1 MAFTSLLLLLTGLAV
16 GAFLCGRA
24 RAQALGRVG
33 AGTLHSLP
41 DYYGYFAA
49 LCAVLP
55 PLIVLILWAAFE
67 ERVVLAL
74 LATGLPDSLQARSP
88 GQLERFLDAARHAA
102 AGLAVP
108 ADPLLAAASEDYLH
122 LGRSSRW
129 LLSGLVLLLGVT
141 GIAVARRIIQP
152 AFQARHRVET
162 AIRGLLLAAAGIAV
176 LTTVGIVAALL
187 SEALHFF
194 REVPVRA
201 LLFDTVWSPP
211 SVIRDERPGSVGRFG
226 MLPLFGGTLLIAVIA
241 MAVAIPIGIL
251 SALYTAEYAA
261 ARARALTRPILD
273 VLAGIPTVVYG
284 FFALLVLAPWLR
296 RVGEPLGLDVA
307 AESALAAGL
316 VMAFMIVPLVSSL
329 SDEAIRAVPV
339 RIREGAQALGATRS
353 EIALGIVLPAAWP
366 GIGGGILLA
375 VSRAVGETVIVL
387 MVLGLAASPSGNPFE
402 SVTSVTVQITTL
414 LVGGQAVDSPP
425 TLAAFALGLAL
436 FMVTLLLNVVGLG
449 YLRRHRQR
457 YE

>member
-24 RAQALGRVG
+24 RAQALGR

-55 PLIVLILWAAFE
+55 PLIVLILWAVFE
-67 ERVVLAL
+67 ERAVLAL
-74 LATGLPDSLQARSP
+74 LATGLPDSLQAPSP
-88 GQLERFLDAARHAA
+88 GQVERFLDPVRQAAADL
-102 AGLAVP
+102 AGLA
-108 ADPLLAAASEDYLH
+108 DPVLAAASEDYLH

-129 LLSGLVLLLGVT
+129 LLLGLLLLGVT
-141 GIAVARRIIQP
+141 GTAAAWRIIHP

-162 AIRGLLLAAAGIAV
+162 AIRGVLLAASGVAV
-176 LTTVGIVAALL
+176 LTTVGIVVALL

-194 REVPVRA
+194 REVSVRA
-201 LLFDTVWSPP
+201 FLFDTAWSPP
-211 SVIRDERPGSVGRFG
+211 SVIRDERLGSVGRFG

-261 ARARALTRPILD
+261 MRVRALTRPILD
-273 VLAGIPTVVYG
+273 VLAGVPTVVYG
-284 FFALLVLAPWLR
+284 FFALLTLAPWIR
-296 RVGEPLGLDVA
+296 RVAESLGLDVA
-307 AESALAAGL
+307 ADSALAAGL

-329 SDEAIRAVPV
+329 SDEAIRAVPA

-366 GIGGGILLA
+366 GIVGGILLA

-387 MVLGLAASPSGNPFE
+387 MVVGLAAPLSFNPFE
-402 SVTSVTVQITTL
+402 SVTSMTVQITTL
-414 LVGGQAVDSPP
+414 LVGGQAVDSPR
-425 TLAAFALGLAL
+425 TLAAFALGLVL
-436 FMVTLLLNVVGLG
+436 FIVTLLLNVVGLG
-449 YLRRHRQR
+449 YVRRHRER

>member
-24 RAQALGRVG
+24 RAQALGR

-55 PLIVLILWAAFE
+55 PLIVLILWAVFD
-67 ERVVLAL
+67 ERAVLAL
-74 LATGLPDSLQARSP
+74 LATGLPDSPQAPSP
-88 GQLERFLDAARHAA
+88 GQVERFLDAVRQAA
-102 AGLAVP
+102 ADLAVP
-108 ADPLLAAASEDYLH
+108 ADPVLAAASEHYLH

-141 GIAVARRIIQP
+141 GIAAAWRIIHP

-162 AIRGLLLAAAGIAV
+162 AIRGVLLAASGVAV
-176 LTTVGIVAALL
+176 LTTVGIVVALL

-201 LLFDTVWSPP
+201 FLFDTAWSPP

-261 ARARALTRPILD
+261 GRVRAMTRPILN
-273 VLAGIPTVVYG
+273 VLAGVPTVVYG
-284 FFALLVLAPWLR
+284 FFALLVLAPWIR
-296 RVGEPLGLDVA
+296 RLAESLGLDVA
-307 AESALAAGL
+307 ADSALTAGL
-316 VMAFMIVPLVSSL
+316 VVAFMIVPLVSSL
-329 SDEAIRAVPV
+329 SDEAIRAVPA

-366 GIGGGILLA
+366 GIVGGILLA

-387 MVLGLAASPSGNPFE
+387 MVVGSAAPLSFNPFE
-402 SVTSVTVQITTL
+402 SVTSMTVQITTL
-414 LVGGQAVDSPP
+414 LVGGQAVDSPR
-425 TLAAFALGLAL
+425 TLAAFALGLVL
-436 FMVTLLLNVVGLG
+436 FIVTLLLNVVGLG
-449 YLRRHRQR
+449 YVRRHRER

>member
-24 RAQALGRVG
+24 RAQALGR
-33 AGTLHSLP
+33 AGTLHSPP

-55 PLIVLILWAAFE
+55 PLIVLILWAVFE
-67 ERVVLAL
+67 ERAVLAL
-74 LATGLPDSLQARSP
+74 LATGLPDSLQAPSP
-88 GQLERFLDAARHAA
+88 GQVERFLDAVRQAA
-102 AGLAVP
+102 ADLAVP
-108 ADPLLAAASEDYLH
+108 ADPALDAASEHYLH
-122 LGRSSRW
+122 LGRSSHW

-141 GIAVARRIIQP
+141 GIAAAWRIIHP

-162 AIRGLLLAAAGIAV
+162 AIRGVLLAASGVAV
-176 LTTVGIVAALL
+176 LTTVGIVVALL

-201 LLFDTVWSPP
+201 FLFDTAWSSP
-211 SVIRDERPGSVGRFG
+211 SVIRDERLGSVGRFG

-261 ARARALTRPILD
+261 RRVRALTRPILD

-284 FFALLVLAPWLR
+284 FFALLVLAPRIR
-296 RVGEPLGLDVA
+296 RVAESLGLDVA
-307 AESALAAGL
+307 ADSALTAGL
-316 VMAFMIVPLVSSL
+316 VVAFMIVPLVSSL
-329 SDEAIRAVPV
+329 SDEAIRAVPA

-366 GIGGGILLA
+366 GIVGGILLA

-387 MVLGLAASPSGNPFE
+387 MVVGLAAPLSFNPFE
-402 SVTSVTVQITTL
+402 SVTSMTVQITTL
-414 LVGGQAVDSPP
+414 LVGGQAVDSPR
-425 TLAAFALGLAL
+425 TLAAFALGLVL
-436 FMVTLLLNVVGLG
+436 FIVTLLLNVVGLG
-449 YLRRHRQR
+449 YVRRHRER

>member
-33 AGTLHSLP
+33 TGSLHSLP

-67 ERVVLAL
+67 ERVVLAV

-88 GQLERFLDAARHAA
+88 GQLEQFLDAARHAA
-102 AGLAVP
+102 ADLAVP
-108 ADPLLAAASEDYLH
+108 ADPVLAAASEDYLH
-122 LGRSSRW
+122 LGRSSGW

-141 GIAVARRIIQP
+141 GIAVAWRIIQP

-162 AIRGLLLAAAGIAV
+162 AIRGLLLAASAIAV

-211 SVIRDERPGSVGRFG
+211 SVIRDERPGPVGRFG

-261 ARARALTRPILD
+261 ARALTRPILD

-296 RVGEPLGLDVA
+296 RVGESLGLDVA
-307 AESALAAGL
+307 AESALAAGV

-329 SDEAIRAVPV
+329 SDEAIRAVPA

-366 GIGGGILLA
+366 GIVGGILLA

-387 MVLGLAASPSGNPFE
+387 MVLGLAASPGGNPFE

-414 LVGGQAVDSPP
+414 LVGGQAVDSPR

-436 FMVTLLLNVVGLG
+436 FIVTLLLNVAGLG
-449 YLRRHRQR
+449 YVRRHRER

>member
-24 RAQALGRVG
+24 RAQALGR

-55 PLIVLILWAAFE
+55 PLIVLLLWAAFE

-102 AGLAVP
+102 ADLAVP
-108 ADPLLAAASEDYLH
+108 ADPVLAAASEDYLH

-141 GIAVARRIIQP
+141 GIAAAWRIIQP

-162 AIRGLLLAAAGIAV
+162 AIRGLLLAASGIAV

-187 SEALHFF
+187 LEALPFF

-211 SVIRDERPGSVGRFG
+211 SVIRDEQPGSVGRFG

-251 SALYTAEYAA
+251 SALYTAGYAA

-296 RVGEPLGLDVA
+296 RVGESLGLNVA

-329 SDEAIRAVPV
+329 SDEAIRAVPA

-366 GIGGGILLA
+366 GIVGGILLA

-387 MVLGLAASPSGNPFE
+387 MVLGLAASPSGNPFA

-414 LVGGQAVDSPP
+414 LVGGQAVDSPR

-449 YLRRHRQR
+449 YVRRHRER

>member
-24 RAQALGRVG
+24 RAQALGR

-55 PLIVLILWAAFE
+55 PLVVLILWAVFE
-67 ERVVLAL
+67 ER
-74 LATGLPDSLQARSP
+74 
-88 GQLERFLDAARHAA
+88 
-102 AGLAVP
+102 AGLA
-108 ADPLLAAASEDYLH
+108 DPVLAAASEDYLH

-129 LLSGLVLLLGVT
+129 LLLGLLLLLGVT
-141 GIAVARRIIQP
+141 GTAAAWRIIHP

-162 AIRGLLLAAAGIAV
+162 AIRGVLLAASGVAV
-176 LTTVGIVAALL
+176 LTTVGIVVALL

-194 REVPVRA
+194 REVSVRA
-201 LLFDTVWSPP
+201 FLFDTAWSPP
-211 SVIRDERPGSVGRFG
+211 SVIRDERLGSVGRFG

-261 ARARALTRPILD
+261 MRVRALTRPILD
-273 VLAGIPTVVYG
+273 VLAGVPTVVYG
-284 FFALLVLAPWLR
+284 FFALLTLAPWIR
-296 RVGEPLGLDVA
+296 RVAESLGLDVA
-307 AESALAAGL
+307 ADSALAAGL

-329 SDEAIRAVPV
+329 SDEAIRAVPA

-366 GIGGGILLA
+366 GIVGGILLA

-387 MVLGLAASPSGNPFE
+387 MVVGLAAPLSFNPFA
-402 SVTSVTVQITTL
+402 SVTSMTVQITTL
-414 LVGGQAVDSPP
+414 LVGGQAVDSPR
-425 TLAAFALGLAL
+425 TLAAFALGLVL
-436 FMVTLLLNVVGLG
+436 FIVTLLLNVVGLG
-449 YLRRHRQR
+449 YVRRHRER